1 MTPAAPSLLINRY
14 LVFTGWT
21 LLVVLWETAAVA
33 VVLAV
38 FRVWTQGRRPARDY
52 AAALIAFGAGF
63 GIATVMP
70 LALTWQTAAT
80 TSSFGLIGAAG
91 ETSLAVTGLN
101 FAWLRNLLQRPLIDG
116 FAAAAALVWAGGTLV
131 LAVRFAGGWL
141 IARSVAADARPIAD
155 AALESMII
163 ELVKRGGVTR
173 AVRLLESPAIDT
185 PVVVGWHNPRLLVPP
200 AAVLRLSR
208 VQLAGVV
215 AHEVAHIRRGD
226 YLINLLQSAAEV
238 PLFFSP
244 AVAWMSRC
252 IRDARE
258 FCCDDEAVSR
268 VGDARQYVEAL
279 THLAAVPTTSGMRT
293 AVGITGPRLITR
305 VRRLLQEDTMPRLN
319 RFRLIA
325 LGGTFVLI
333 LLSGLQLSA
342 ASALRFSRQSNTSVY
357 NTTDPGVKAP
367 VVVREVKPQYTDD
380 AKKRQ
385 VQGSVELEEVIT
397 SDGTVRDDV
406 RVVKSLD
413 PDLDAQAV
421 TAAKQW
427 QFKPGTKDGKPVNVV
442 VRIEMT
448 FTLKKHAPK

>member
-1 MTPAAPSLLINRY
+1 
-14 LVFTGWT
+14 
-21 LLVVLWETAAVA
+21 
-33 VVLAV
+33 
-38 FRVWTQGRRPARDY
+38 
-52 AAALIAFGAGF
+52 
-63 GIATVMP
+63 
-70 LALTWQTAAT
+70 
-80 TSSFGLIGAAG
+80 
-91 ETSLAVTGLN
+91 
-101 FAWLRNLLQRPLIDG
+101 
-116 FAAAAALVWAGGTLV
+116 
-131 LAVRFAGGWL
+131 
-141 IARSVAADARPIAD
+141 
-155 AALESMII
+155 MII
-163 ELVKRGGVTR
+163 ELVRRGGVTR

-185 PVVVGWHNPRLLVPP
+185 PVVVGWHDPRLLVPP

-226 YLINLLQSAAEV
+226 YLINLLHSAAEV

-268 VGDARQYVEAL
+268 VADKRQYVEAL

-325 LGGTFVLI
+325 LGGAFVLI

-367 VVVREVKPQYTDD
+367 VLVRDVKPQYTDD

-413 PDLDAQAV
+413 PDLDTQAV

-427 QFKPGTKDGKPVNVV
+427 QFKPGTKDGKPVNVM

-448 FTLKKHAPK
+448 FTLKQHARQ